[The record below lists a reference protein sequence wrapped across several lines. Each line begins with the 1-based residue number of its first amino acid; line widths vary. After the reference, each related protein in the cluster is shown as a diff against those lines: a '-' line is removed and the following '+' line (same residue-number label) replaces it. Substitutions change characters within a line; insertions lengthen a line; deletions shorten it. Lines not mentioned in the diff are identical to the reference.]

1 MARDLK
7 KLFEQDRQMSNLK
20 MPEGHQSRFSDRLE
34 AEFGEKK
41 SNNMFRRW
49 YYLAAAVVIML
60 GLGFLTKTMFFQNEI
75 PNEEIVETK
84 SLEDVS
90 PELKKVEDY
99 YLASI
104 NSELSNIKYTPETK
118 ELFDGYI
125 SRLGELGTEYERLS
139 EEIVN
144 EGPTESTVTAL
155 IDNLKL
161 RLQLLNRLKE
171 KIMEINTESA
181 LEATQG

>member
-7 KLFEQDRQMSNLK
+7 KLFEEERQISNLK
-20 MPEGHQSRFSDRLE
+20 MPEGHQSRFARKLDD
-34 AEFGEKK
+34 EFRVESKES
-41 SNNMFRRW
+41 SNRW
-49 YYLAAAVVIML
+49 YYMAAAVLLMFA
-60 GLGFLTKTMFFQNEI
+60 LGFLAKSMLFTTAPSQ
-75 PNEEIVETK
+75 EEMAEER
-84 SLEDVS
+84 SLEDIS

-104 NSELSNIKYTPETK
+104 NSELSNIEYTSETK
-118 ELFDGYI
+118 ELFDGYVK
-125 SRLGELGTEYERLS
+125 RLGELAEEYERLS
-139 EEIVN
+139 DEIIS
-144 EGPTESTVTAL
+144 EGPTERTVTAL

-171 KIMEINTESA
+171 KIMEINTENA

>member
-7 KLFEQDRQMSNLK
+7 KLFEEERRLSKKK
-20 MPEGHQSRFSDRLE
+20 MPEGHEARFSQRLNE
-34 AEFGEKK
+34 EFSEEKTSSTIK
-41 SNNMFRRW
+41 W
-49 YYLAAAVVIML
+49 YTIAAAVVIML
-60 GLGFLTKTMFFQNEI
+60 GLGFLANTLFFSTN
-75 PNEEIVETK
+75 PSEEEMVESK

-104 NSELSNIKYTPETK
+104 NAELSRLEYTPETK

-125 SRLGELGTEYERLS
+125 SRLGDLAEEYEKLS
-139 EEIVN
+139 REIVS

-171 KIMEINTESA
+171 KIMEINTANELNA
-181 LEATQG
+181 IQG